1 MTPYLSFDETKL
13 LLERIIKNPKAAKWA
28 VWGLMLESVFKNDIW
43 REEAVNF
50 TDWMKYIEY
59 ETGKNIC
66 TLWRYK
72 GGWAHYVSSRNKLID
87 YKIELLDAEELS
99 KVSFEHIELLAKLE
113 RVAPE
118 EVIHELYIKVFNGTI
133 RRVDLRE
140 KWDIFKVL
148 LGGKTARGK
157 NVEVP
162 KYDPNADKD
171 TFKFLTSK
179 VFNVIKDEF
188 IERIGASDYTPQHIH
203 RFYVNYKIDYEVT
216 PEIVDPV
223 TLRIKIAETKTLTL
237 DALIVVKYNSKKI
250 HLHGIHRTEAKISA
264 RKVEHLKNY
273 EKYCDYVW
281 IVCDDIYYANNLIFD
296 EFNSENWGVI
306 TETNDL
312 EIEIEKM
319 PLRNKAEDRVN
330 ILEKVLLTSL

>member
-1 MTPYLSFDETKL
+1 MTPYLSFDETKD
-13 LLERIIKNPKAAKWA
+13 LLERIIQNPKATKWA
-28 VWGLMLESVFKNDIW
+28 VWGLMLESVFKNEIW
-43 REEAVNF
+43 REEAGNF

-140 KWDIFKVL
+140 KWDIFKVV

-157 NVEVP
+157 NVEPP
-162 KYDPNADKD
+162 KYDPHAKKD

-188 IERIGASDYTPQHIH
+188 IERIAANDYTPQHIH
-203 RFYVNYKIDYEVT
+203 RFYVNYKIEYEVK
-216 PEIVDPV
+216 PEFVDPDI
-223 TLRIKIAETKTLTL
+223 LRIRLAETKTLTL
-237 DALIVVKYNSKKI
+237 DALIVVKYNSKEI
-250 HLHGIHRTEAKISA
+250 HLHAIHRTVAGISDH
-264 RKVEHLKNY
+264 KVEFLK
-273 EKYCDYVW
+273 KYATFCDFVW
-281 IVCDDIYYANNLIFD
+281 IVCDDIDYATEAQFK
-296 EFNSENWGVI
+296 EFNVGNWGII

-312 EIEIEKM
+312 KIEIEKM
-319 PLRNKAEDRVN
+319 ALRNKAENRVK